1 MNARHLLQQGPM
13 LATLGRMAVK
23 VLQQRFEPPR
33 PDTPATAPGPRL
45 TETVAPR
52 DPALVAD
59 YLRWCKGDPS
69 AWRGTLPPHLF
80 PQWGFPLLA
89 RTLADLP
96 YPLAR
101 VLNGGCRLEIAAP
114 IPADEPLELSA
125 QLVEINADARRAVLH
140 QRLVTGTARAPESLV
155 SHLYAYVPLTDA
167 GAGEK
172 ARGRGR
178 SPAKGTR
185 PLVPVDAREIGQMR
199 LTASAGFEFA
209 CLTGDLN
216 PVHWLVPYGRAAGFG
231 GTILHG
237 FATMSRAI
245 ERLNRVVFAGDIRAL
260 KVVDV
265 KFTRPLRLPA
275 RVAVFQ
281 KPGELFVGE
290 APGAPAYL
298 TGTYDV

>member
-1 MNARHLLQQGPM
+1 
-13 LATLGRMAVK
+13 MAVQ
-23 VLQQRFEPPR
+23 VLRQRFDPPVAAAS
-33 PDTPATAPGPRL
+33 PVVPGPRL
-45 TETVAPR
+45 TETVAAR

-59 YLRWCKGDPS
+59 YLRWCKGDAS

-89 RTLADLP
+89 RTLTDLP

-101 VLNGGCRLEIAAP
+101 VLNGGCRLEIAGP
-114 IPADEPLELSA
+114 IPADEPLELTA

-140 QRLVTGTARAPESLV
+140 QRLVTGTARAPERLV
-155 SHLYAYVPLTDA
+155 SHVYAYVPLGTEPA
-167 GAGEK
+167 PTK
-172 ARGRGR
+172 GRGR
-178 SPAKGTR
+178 ATGKGPR
-185 PLVPVDAREIGQMR
+185 PMVPIDAREIGQMR
-199 LTASAGFEFA
+199 LSASAGFEFA

-216 PVHWLVPYGRAAGFG
+216 PVHWVAPYGRAAGFG

-245 ERLNRVVFAGDIRAL
+245 ERLNRVVFAGDVRAL

-275 RVAVFQ
+275 RVAVYQ
-281 KPGELFVGE
+281 RPGELFVGE

-298 TGTYDV
+298 TGTYEV

>member
-1 MNARHLLQQGPM
+1 MNARHLLEQGPM
-13 LATLGRMAVK
+13 LATLGRLAVK

-33 PDTPATAPGPRL
+33 ADAPATIPGPRL
-45 TETVAPR
+45 SETVAPR

-59 YLRWCKGDPS
+59 YVRWCKGDAS

-89 RTLADLP
+89 RTLSDLP

-125 QLVEINADARRAVLH
+125 QLVEVNADARRAVLH
-140 QRLVTGTARAPESLV
+140 QRLVTGTSREPECLV
-155 SHLYAYVPLTDA
+155 SHLYAYVPLGDA
-167 GAGEK
+167 GSGEK
-172 ARGRGR
+172 GRGR
-178 SPAKGTR
+178 TAAKGTR
-185 PLVPVDAREIGQMR
+185 PLVPVDAREIGQVR
-199 LTASAGFEFA
+199 LTSSAGFEFA

-216 PVHWLVPYGRAAGFG
+216 PVHWLGPYGRAAGFG

-245 ERLNRVVFAGDIRAL
+245 ERLNRVIFAGDVRAL

-275 RVAVFQ
+275 RVGVFQ

-298 TGTYDV
+298 TGTYEI

>member
-13 LATLGRMAVK
+13 LATLGRLAVK
-23 VLQQRFEPPR
+23 VLQQRFEPPPADAR
-33 PDTPATAPGPRL
+33 PTVPGPHL

-89 RTLADLP
+89 RTLADQP

-114 IPADEPLELSA
+114 IPADEPLLLNA
-125 QLVEINADARRAVLH
+125 QLVEVDADARRAVLH
-140 QRLVTGTARAPESLV
+140 QRLVTGTATAPECLV
-155 SHLYAYVPLTDA
+155 SHLYAYVPLA
-167 GAGEK
+167 SAEVSPK
-172 ARGRGR
+172 SKSRARGA
-178 SPAKGTR
+178 PKGNR

-216 PVHWLVPYGRAAGFG
+216 PVHWIAPYGRAAGFG

-245 ERLNRVVFAGDIRAL
+245 ERLNRVVFAGDVRAL
-260 KVVDV
+260 RVVDV

-281 KPGELFVGE
+281 KPGELYVGE